1 MVFVQAVYLMKS
13 FSQNFKLFVILTL
26 GYGIF
31 YFANNLCTEF
41 LYLTP
46 GAHLV
51 HLPSGVKILMTLVT
65 GPIGAL
71 AIFIVS
77 NIWGVTFHFPGQFGL
92 VFALSIGSAGVPWLV
107 CKICSE
113 KFQLDGDL
121 SNLTLRSLLTISLG
135 YAIFNSFV
143 TQSILYLGGQSQDLW
158 SGLEVMFLGDVTG
171 ILLIVSLARWISRFI
186 KSRTTSAASSRS
198 N

>member
-1 MVFVQAVYLMKS
+1 MKCL
-13 FSQNFKLFVILTL
+13 SQNFKLFVILTL
-26 GYGIF
+26 GYGLF
-31 YFANNLCTEF
+31 YFANNLCTDF

-77 NIWGVTFHFPGQFGL
+77 NVWGVTFPFPGQFGL
-92 VFALSIGSAGVPWLV
+92 VFVLSVGSAGVPWLV
-107 CKICSE
+107 CKICSD

-121 SNLTLRSLLTISLG
+121 SNLTLRSLFTISLS
-135 YAIFNSFV
+135 YAIFNSLV

-158 SGLEVMFLGDVTG
+158 SGLEVMFLGDITG
-171 ILLIVSLARWISRFI
+171 ILLIASLARWISRLI
-186 KSRTTSAASSRS
+186 KSKASYGSGARP

>member
-1 MVFVQAVYLMKS
+1 MK
-13 FSQNFKLFVILTL
+13 FLLQNFKLFAILTF
-26 GYGIF
+26 GYGLF
-31 YFANNLCTEF
+31 YFSNNLCTNF

-77 NIWGVTFHFPGQFGL
+77 NVWGNIFPFPGQFGL
-92 VFALSIGSAGVPWLV
+92 VFVLSVGSAGVPWLV
-107 CKICSE
+107 CKVCSE

-121 SNLTLRSLLTISLG
+121 SNLTLRSLLTISLS
-135 YAIFNSFV
+135 YAILNSLV
-143 TQSILYLGGQSQDLW
+143 TQSILYLAGQSQDLW
-158 SGLEVMFLGDVTG
+158 GGLEVMFVGDVTG

-186 KSRTTSAASSRS
+186 KSKISSGSSA
-198 N
+198 

>member
-1 MVFVQAVYLMKS
+1 MFFDRFLLWSVPYYL
-13 FSQNFKLFVILTL
+13 IPH
-26 GYGIF
+26 
-31 YFANNLCTEF
+31 CTNF

-77 NIWGVTFHFPGQFGL
+77 NVWGISFPFPGEFGL
-92 VFALSIGSAGVPWLV
+92 VFVLSVGSAGVPWLV

-121 SNLTLRSLLTISLG
+121 SNLTLRSLLTISLS
-135 YAIFNSFV
+135 YAIFNSLV
-143 TQSILYLGGQSQDLW
+143 TQSILYLSGHSQDLW
-158 SGLEVMFLGDVTG
+158 GGLEVMFVGDVTG
-171 ILLIVSLARWISRFI
+171 ILLIVSLARWTTRFI
-186 KSRTTSAASSRS
+186 KRKTSPGSRTLQS
-198 N
+198 

>member
-31 YFANNLCTEF
+31 YFANNLCTDF

-77 NIWGVTFHFPGQFGL
+77 NIWGVTFPFPGQFGL
-92 VFALSIGSAGVPWLV
+92 VFVLSICSAGVPWLV

-121 SNLTLRSLLTISLG
+121 SNLTLRSLLTISLS
-135 YAIFNSFV
+135 YAIFNSLV

-158 SGLEVMFLGDVTG
+158 GGLEVMFLGDLTG

-186 KSRTTSAASSRS
+186 KSRISSGVKSRL